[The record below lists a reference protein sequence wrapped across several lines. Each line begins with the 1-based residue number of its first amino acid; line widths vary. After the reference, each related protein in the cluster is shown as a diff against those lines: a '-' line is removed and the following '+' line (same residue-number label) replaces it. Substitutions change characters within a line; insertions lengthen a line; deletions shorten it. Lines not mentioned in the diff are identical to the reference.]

1 MNPNYLDFEQ
11 PIAELEAKIE
21 GLKLVGSGTGLN
33 ISEEITRL
41 GDKSLK
47 LTEEIFSNLSAWQ
60 VSRWWRPS
68 LGWSR
73 RWVPGWR
80 TRSIGASCRR
90 PSVSF
95 C

>member
-60 VSRWWRPS
+60 VSQLARHP
-68 LGWSR
+68 
-73 RWVPGWR
+73 
-80 TRSIGASCRR
+80 RR
-90 PSVSF
+90 PYMLN
-95 C
+95 